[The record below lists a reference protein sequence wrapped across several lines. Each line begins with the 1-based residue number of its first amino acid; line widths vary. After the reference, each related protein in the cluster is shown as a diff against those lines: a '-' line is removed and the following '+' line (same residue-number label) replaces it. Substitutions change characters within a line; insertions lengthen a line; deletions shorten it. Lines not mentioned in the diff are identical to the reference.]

1 MDSSFMSGLSDS
13 SSRPLLEYS
22 GEGKLIHV
30 GSSGDS
36 SSAPEL
42 DIISNFKSDG
52 FSDFELDL
60 SCLSNPPSPL
70 QEDIPLASSAH
81 VGALELSPS
90 LPLEPPLMSRR
101 SPPTKSLPF
110 FSSSPPNRDPTPS
123 PKMTPLEMLKSSP
136 DEPRNS
142 WPLVKYVGRGT
153 PIDPTRRIEWGHGSN
168 NGDVPNEHG
177 VLFSS
182 GGSGRA
188 NSLDSAVRSS
198 SQEWQHVAPSHNH
211 SHTLSGPPR
220 ALSPLLQLTLDMS
233 PLEPLPETSK
243 LQVKGIESDPDEW
256 TSVMDTVMK
265 SSGSASGSG
274 STSGSGNAD
283 TSAGP
288 SPPVPQ
294 KDKGAGESSAAAAT
308 PAAPQPTDFAMFGLD
323 TAVDLGLGLGTGM
336 NFFNLGLAP
345 GTSDIG
351 HGHSIHRASTT
362 GRDSPSVYSTAPPT
376 PEGLSPPESVAVN
389 DDEKE
394 KKERRDERPPEVRE
408 RRHNVD
414 DDEEEESTAI
424 IGTPTT
430 GSAQYNAHEH
440 HHRASQWW
448 RKIFTQLRKLQLAL
462 RVSHRRRD

>member
-1 MDSSFMSGLSDS
+1 MDSSFLSSFSGS
-13 SSRPLLEYS
+13 STKPLLEYS
-22 GEGKLIHV
+22 GEGTLVHV
-30 GSSGDS
+30 GSGGDNS
-36 SSAPEL
+36 DTLPEL

-70 QEDIPLASSAH
+70 REDMPLASSAH
-81 VGALELSPS
+81 VGALELSSP
-90 LPLEPPLMSRR
+90 
-101 SPPTKSLPF
+101 SPPSEPKQSPSLPF

-123 PKMTPLEMLKSSP
+123 PKMTPLELLKNSSN
-136 DEPRNS
+136 EPRNS
-142 WPLVKYVGRGT
+142 WPLIKYVGRGT
-153 PIDPTRRIEWGHGSN
+153 PIDPNRRIEWGHGSN
-168 NGDVPNEHG
+168 NDDVPNEHG

-182 GGSGRA
+182 SSNGGGRA

-198 SQEWQHVAPSHNH
+198 SQEWHHVASPSHNRSH

-233 PLEPLPETSK
+233 PLDPLPETSK

-265 SSGSASGSG
+265 SSGGASGSG
-274 STSGSGNAD
+274 SGSAGTSGSGNAD

-288 SPPVPQ
+288 SPPV
-294 KDKGAGESSAAAAT
+294 KDGDEPSAQAR
-308 PAAPQPTDFAMFGLD
+308 PTDIAMFGLD

-345 GTSDIG
+345 GTSDVG

-389 DDEKE
+389 DEKE
-394 KKERRDERPPEVRE
+394 KGEGREGRDGRPSEVRE
-408 RRHNVD
+408 RRNNVD
-414 DDEEEESTAI
+414 DDEEEDSTAA

-440 HHRASQWW
+440 HHRVSQWW